1 MRLFL
6 MISPPVLNHLNIKNM
21 KRRFIIA
28 GQLYACLVAFT
39 AQAQVN
45 KGAIHRA
52 TPIMKAM
59 PINNMVKVSSLSTT
73 ASGNHILQRATIMLN
88 IGDPGKDSLVSLDVT
103 LYNNTHY
110 ETICNIQGQD
120 YNARYNKNSTR
131 TISLPMPSNFRVNYY
146 DFVYDPAKYNP
157 AVSDRAGTL
166 ILHSSGQSHSP
177 WKINKLTL
185 TLGFTEGM
193 NKTVT
198 WNNLTLNNNNNQLSL
213 NFNQNFVAE

>member
-1 MRLFL
+1 MKRKLFL
-6 MISPPVLNHLNIKNM
+6 PWL
-21 KRRFIIA
+21 
-28 GQLYACLVAFT
+28 LYACLATFA

-45 KGAIHRA
+45 RRLTRTAA
-52 TPIMKAM
+52 PIMKAM
-59 PINNMVKVSSLSTT
+59 PISNNAKVTGNSAV
-73 ASGNHILQRATIMLN
+73 ASGNRVLQHATIILS
-88 IGDPGKDSLVSLDVT
+88 IGDPGKDTLVSLDVT

-110 ETICNIQGQD
+110 KTICNIQGQD
-120 YNARYNKNSTR
+120 YNSRYNKNSTR
-131 TISLPMPSNFRVNYY
+131 TISLPMPQNYQADYY

-157 AVSDRAGTL
+157 SVSDRAGTL
-166 ILHSSGQSHSP
+166 ILHSSGQSHAP